1 MKKLTNV
8 SALEMVL
15 GFAEV
20 QANAELVEKL
30 TTMKTQFEKKNSTPG
45 LRKPT
50 KTQQENEILVQVIY
64 NYLKEV
70 KEPKSIS
77 ELTNEIQELNGLS
90 GQKVSSLLKKLV
102 DKELIKRVVEKKKIA
117 FQII

>member
-20 QANAELVEKL
+20 QKNAELVEKL
-30 TTMKTQFEKKNSTPG
+30 TTMKNQFEKKNNSTG

-50 KTQQENEILVQVIY
+50 KTQEQNAELIEIIY
-64 NYLKEV
+64 QYLAEV
-70 KEPKSIS
+70 MEEKTITDLMNS
-77 ELTNEIQELNGLS
+77 IQELEGLS
-90 GQKVSSLLKKLV
+90 NQKVSSLLKKLV
-102 DKELIKRVVEKKKIA
+102 DTDRVEKTLIKRKTY
-117 FQII
+117 FQAK